1 MQTRNS
7 KSRIPVMQSNMVSAI
22 DEPSRVLEVGTALG
36 LDYGGKEQE
45 LEVVIATREEE
56 DVLRL
61 LEHQVLIFIV
71 SLESRWSE
79 GCLEQERFALLQLKP
94 FFNSLHYLD
103 NWVEGDHNS
112 DCCQWD
118 WVDCNNDT
126 TGRVISLDL
135 SYSRN
140 SEMGEWYL
148 NASLFSPFQQL
159 QWLGLSYNGI
169 AGCVENEGRLP

>member
-1 MQTRNS
+1 MW
-7 KSRIPVMQSNMVSAI
+7 VFV
-22 DEPSRVLEVGTALG
+22 
-36 LDYGGKEQE
+36 
-45 LEVVIATREEE
+45 
-56 DVLRL
+56 
-61 LEHQVLIFIV
+61 VLILV

-103 NWVEGDHNS
+103 NWVEGDLNS

-118 WVDCNNDT
+118 WRVECNDT
-126 TGRVISLDL
+126 TGGVISLYL
-135 SYSRN
+135 SGTRGLD

-159 QWLGLSYNGI
+159 QTLYLIRNGI
-169 AGCVENEGRLP
+169 AGCVENEGFDKLSTLSNLEALYLSGNSFNSSILSSLNTLSSLKNLSLSYNKLNGIVDIQGNLYF